1 MMGGGRPGWAGLV
14 GLVVL
19 LGCTAPNPQ
28 PSRAGPGAARG
39 ILRVGVSPDA
49 PPMAFMREG
58 RIVGVEPDLAQALSD
73 QSHRPLAL
81 IPMEFNA
88 LIPALLDGRIDAIMS
103 GMSVTP
109 AREVRVSFAQPYMRG
124 GLLPA
129 CRRADASKYPT
140 QKSIISTG
148 GNVGV
153 RMGSTAES
161 WAQANMPYAN
171 VAVYPSIGEAAR
183 ELSEGRLDL
192 IITDA
197 PQLAWAV
204 SVHAGTLQVL
214 PVLLTHENIAWAFR
228 RENVRLREAA
238 DAALAGMR
246 QDGRLHAVLQRWIP
260 YLDQL
265 ERAR

>member
-1 MMGGGRPGWAGLV
+1 MGGAMRAAGLL
-14 GLVVL
+14 GLLAV
-19 LGCTAPNPQ
+19 LGCTVPGPQ
-28 PSRAGPGAARG
+28 AREPTLPP

-49 PPMAFMREG
+49 PPMAYMQEG

-73 QSHRPLAL
+73 QSRRPLAL

-88 LIPALLDGRIDAIMS
+88 LIPALLNGRIDAIMS

-109 AREVRVSFAQPYMRG
+109 PRQVRVAFSDPYMRG

-129 CRRADASKYPT
+129 CRRADASKFNT
-140 QKSIISTG
+140 RELILGTG

-153 RMGSTAES
+153 RAGSTAES

-171 VAVYPSIGEAAR
+171 VATYPSIGDAAR
-183 ELSEGRLDL
+183 EMSQGRLDL
-192 IITDA
+192 IVSDA
-197 PQLAWAV
+197 PQVAWAV
-204 SVHAGTLQVL
+204 SEHAGMLQVL
-214 PVLLTHENIAWAFR
+214 RVMLTQENIAWAFR
-228 RENVRLREAA
+228 REDVRLR
-238 DAALAGMR
+238 DAANTALATMR
-246 QDGRLHAVLQRWIP
+246 QDGRLHAILQKWIP